1 VIDVL
6 APRLA
11 DAIEVKLQVKQAQ
24 PRVRS
29 TFAALSSTLAQ
40 FGRAIRAS
48 IDLATKLDGTG
59 TAALIRQISRE
70 VHKQLRFIEAHL
82 QGAR

>member
-1 VIDVL
+1 VLDVL
-6 APRLA
+6 APRLGCDRRETA
-11 DAIEVKLQVKQAQ
+11 DRTGTTEGGQHLAA
-24 PRVRS
+24 PSRS
-29 TFAALSSTLAQ
+29 S
-40 FGRAIRAS
+40 GRAILAS

-59 TAALIRQISRE
+59 TADLITQISRE